1 MQKMLKPLLLLTSVL
16 CYEPQQ
22 HFQVGLETS
31 GMRWET
37 SGCVRNALH
46 AKMDPMKFFVS
57 PNFPMKFTEGASCT
71 WRVRASK
78 RHKIQIIWTEFWMDD
93 CKSGNQLIVT
103 DKLSKKKYGPY
114 CGTKKPPKLTL
125 GNEVEITMNK
135 KRTPH
140 PTAGRGVIFMV
151 GYQAFEKGSAP
162 PSKGGAGKPMLA
174 YNPDARSN
182 VGSAPVG
189 KNPGK
194 SSGGG
199 KSSKGINGVNVRA
212 GSSGLVSVG
221 MYKVNAKTGTVTFQK
236 PKVQIKS
243 ASPSG
248 DIKTGPQGKNG
259 SPGGMVNGKCMDPPG
274 MGCNNENWGKGAQVS
289 VI

>member
-1 MQKMLKPLLLLTSVL
+1 MLKFFTLITVVK
-16 CYEPQQ
+16 CYVPQQ

-46 AKMDPMKFFVS
+46 AKKDPMKFFVS

-71 WRVRASK
+71 WRVKASK
-78 RHKIQIIWTEFWMDD
+78 RQKIQIIWTEFWMDD
-93 CKSGNQLIVT
+93 CKSGNQLLVT
-103 DKLSKKKYGPY
+103 DKISKKKYGPY

-151 GYQAFEKGSAP
+151 GYQAFDKDSAP
-162 PSKGGAGKPMLA
+162 QSKAAGKPMMA
-174 YNPDARSN
+174 YNPDARAN
-182 VGSAPVG
+182 VGQKPVATR
-189 KNPGK
+189 
-194 SSGGG
+194 SGTA
-199 KSSKGINGVNVRA
+199 KGPKANSVNGVSVRTGQA
-212 GSSGLVSVG
+212 GLVAVG
-221 MYKVNAKTGTVTFQK
+221 VYKVNPKTGTVTYQK
-236 PKVQIKS
+236 PPTPKLKAAS
-243 ASPSG
+243 SPSG

-259 SPGGMVNGKCMDPPG
+259 SPGRGSFFWN
-274 MGCNNENWGKGAQVS
+274 QVDYS
-289 VI
+289 FLISYTNT